1 MKQIKVTSR
10 ASRSEEEIDEY
21 YDYSWLTMNP
31 VEPPGVPEYS
41 TPENYGAD
49 LDLDDQIKVLTL
61 QLKDLRNQIKLLK
74 RELKMHIDNC
84 PYGSIKGKS
93 ETL

>member
-10 ASRSEEEIDEY
+10 SEEEIGEY

-31 VEPPGVPEYS
+31 VEPPDVPKPEYQ
-41 TPENYGAD
+41 TPENYAAN

-61 QLKDLRNQIKLLK
+61 QLKDLRNQIKEIK

-84 PYGSIKGKS
+84 PYGSIKVNK
-93 ETL
+93 